1 LAGGAALGGAALGG
15 AALGR
20 ASTGGAAKRADLRSA
35 ALGGTALGATL
46 AWDAGGA
53 CFGASEK
60 ALLMR
65 LAPLSRSLRG
75 RRAELSA

>member
-1 LAGGAALGGAALGG
+1 MAGGAALGGAALGG
-15 AALGR
+15 

-35 ALGGTALGATL
+35 ALGATL

-60 ALLMR
+60 ALPMTLI
-65 LAPLSRSLRG
+65 PLSR
-75 RRAELSA
+75 